1 VKATPTRRYMWVY
14 TGGVVIL
21 EKGTYTLCDTSDD
34 GSKVWIDG
42 KLEIDNDGE
51 HSSKKVRLHS
61 S

>member
-1 VKATPTRRYMWVY
+1 MWVY